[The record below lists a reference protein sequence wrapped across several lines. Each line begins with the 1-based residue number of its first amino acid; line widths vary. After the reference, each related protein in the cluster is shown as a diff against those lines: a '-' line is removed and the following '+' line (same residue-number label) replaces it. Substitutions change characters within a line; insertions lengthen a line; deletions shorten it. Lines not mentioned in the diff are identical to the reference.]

1 MNQPIG
7 MKTRFEYHLRFIGIT
22 GRMGAG
28 KTTVARLILTE
39 DENFVLL
46 RIAGKLKQIVQE
58 LELPY
63 TRDMLQRVATFF
75 REIDHDIWVKN
86 ALREIDEVIEENPTI
101 KIVVDDVR
109 FQNEANLLRKRG
121 FVIVKVKTN
130 IGMRKNRIETRDG
143 LSITDRTW
151 QRWQVDPTEEEIDT
165 IVTDYSVIND
175 GDMNG
180 LLIKIQDLIR
190 NAK

>member
-1 MNQPIG
+1 
-7 MKTRFEYHLRFIGIT
+7 
-22 GRMGAG
+22 MGAG